1 MAREPLQTERLVLR
15 DLTEADIPALVE
27 GLAPFEVA
35 GWLAV
40 VPHPY
45 TEADARW
52 FIGEMAEDQGVDGW
66 GIEERR
72 TGALAGVIGIA
83 DSLGFWLA
91 RPFQGRGYATEAAE
105 ALVGHYFAATDAQVL
120 DSGHFEGNYPSFHVL
135 EKLGFV
141 RDGDARV
148 WSKAQ
153 GMEMVLHKMRLTR
166 AQWEAAR
173 AGLPRP

>member
-1 MAREPLQTERLVLR
+1 MAREPLRTERLLLR

-27 GLAPFEVA
+27 GLSPFEVA
-35 GWLAV
+35 GWLTV

-45 TEADARW
+45 SEADARW
-52 FIGEMAEDQGVDGW
+52 FIDKMAEEQRFDGW

-72 TGALAGVIGIA
+72 SGALAGVIGIS
-83 DSLGFWLA
+83 DTLGFWLA

-105 ALVGHYFAATDAQVL
+105 VLVGHYFAETGAEDLV
-120 DSGHFEGNYPSFHVL
+120 SGHFEGNYPSFHVL

-141 RDGDARV
+141 RDGDSRV

-153 GMEMVLHKMRLTR
+153 GMEMTLHRMRLTR
-166 AQWEAAR
+166 AAWEAR
-173 AGLPRP
+173 HGD